1 MPTSLLARE
10 AICAYKGQNSPF
22 GIGSQTAY
30 SVGNPV
36 LQRHFEQLS
45 LTLLHRNLRFHQI
58 QLSLM
63 CNQMI
68 YKYLFHF
75 DWLISW
81 TIFIYYFYWS
91 VIYHIELKDQQGKQH
106 LDSTTP
112 SIPCGL
118 EANVTLNNWN
128 KKKIKKQITIQNSN
142 INISVVS
149 KNTQWNLFPIVLV
162 SFSKTKNFIWI
173 VNQARL

>member
-1 MPTSLLARE
+1 
-10 AICAYKGQNSPF
+10 
-22 GIGSQTAY
+22 
-30 SVGNPV
+30 
-36 LQRHFEQLS
+36 
-45 LTLLHRNLRFHQI
+45 
-58 QLSLM
+58 M

-118 EANVTLNNWN
+118 EVNVTPNNWN

-142 INISVVS
+142 NISIVS

>member
-1 MPTSLLARE
+1 MT
-10 AICAYKGQNSPF
+10 
-22 GIGSQTAY
+22 
-30 SVGNPV
+30 
-36 LQRHFEQLS
+36 
-45 LTLLHRNLRFHQI
+45 
-58 QLSLM
+58 
-63 CNQMI
+63 

-75 DWLISW
+75 YCLISW

-128 KKKIKKQITIQNSN
+128 KKK
-142 INISVVS
+142 S
-149 KNTQWNLFPIVLV
+149 KNKLRFRIPITTFQLFP
-162 SFSKTKNFIWI
+162 KTPNETYF
-173 VNQARL
+173 Q